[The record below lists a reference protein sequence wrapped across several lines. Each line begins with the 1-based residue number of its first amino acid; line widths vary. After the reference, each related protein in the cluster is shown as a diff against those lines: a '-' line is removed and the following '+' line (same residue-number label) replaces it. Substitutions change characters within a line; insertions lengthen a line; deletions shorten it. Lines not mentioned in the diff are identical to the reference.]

1 VIRGAARLGDPNS
14 PTGSA
19 VAAHEAMISDRN
31 RNAAGLTIRSQI
43 AEDEASAD
51 YLRKAG
57 DYALNQSYLDAGIKI
72 AGAVGKAAD
81 LMVDLP
87 TTKQETIPQVQ
98 APQSRVSPSQIASPY
113 LELAATFD
121 AASRETGDA
130 AKRAAHEAG
139 LKAVTRDEDGNVQV
153 ARAPII
159 GDAAIEYRHAIKTA
173 AVADG
178 EEVIKADLLKMRHE
192 FRDDPE
198 GFAKAA
204 QSYGKEKVGQY
215 DKAGGPEVGLA
226 LGKIAANT
234 TREIHEGLAQSER
247 DARSAQGDGLHPDAD
262 RDHQERARGD
272 CGGRRHVVAGIHAAF
287 AEVRRSLGAA
297 CPQSEAG
304 GPAGARR
311 VRDQPLVKSEL
322 HVASEGYRIGQVFAT
337 QGYEAALGEVDKIRT
352 DPKLNLTP
360 TERFSATT
368 RLMQYLH
375 QQQTSSDVG
384 DRRLANDIDRLGK
397 SAADGY
403 PPTPQQLGPVRAAV
417 DTRNNPELSAR
428 LHEVE
433 TVAPILTD
441 WRKASPMELERN
453 LAQLDAHLR
462 ENGGTPTALR
472 LKKDGEQL
480 LQKMRDGLKND
491 PIGWGA
497 QSGAFD
503 VQPVQLTG
511 DGAIASMTA
520 RVATA
525 EAIADKY
532 GIKPTYLRPN
542 EKIALTE
549 AVKAGGDTMLT
560 AAQNIVGGFD
570 DRAPRVFSE
579 VSKESPVL
587 AHLGALMSTGGSPAL
602 LRDAAEAERLKANPE
617 FKHPRGL
624 DKPDTAMLTAQNE
637 RKIGVY
643 GGAFTLVPD
652 TERAAVMTAAD
663 AFFTRSARTGYDP
676 KLDAQSGSRAAF
688 DQALQEAAGATFGPD
703 KTQYGGIAP
712 YKPGANWFTSNK
724 VLIPGNIRADRFQ
737 DVIGKI
743 TDADLALMPISP
755 QAADGRAYT
764 AKDIR
769 NATPVAGPGG
779 YRFAIGDPESDDPK
793 WIQGADG
800 KPFTL
805 DLDRMEPALR
815 KRIPDA
821 YASH

>member
-1 VIRGAARLGDPNS
+1 
-14 PTGSA
+14 
-19 VAAHEAMISDRN
+19 
-31 RNAAGLTIRSQI
+31 
-43 AEDEASAD
+43 
-51 YLRKAG
+51 
-57 DYALNQSYLDAGIKI
+57 
-72 AGAVGKAAD
+72 
-81 LMVDLP
+81 MVDLP

-121 AASRETGDA
+121 AASRETGEA

-234 TREIHEGLAQSER
+234 TREIHEGLLNQKETLDLHKATASIQMQIETTKNEL
-247 DARSAQGDGLHPDAD
+247 AAIAAGGDTSSPEYTQRLQKFGALWGQLVRNPRLAVP
-262 RDHQERARGD
+262 QERAEFEIN
-272 CGGRRHVVAGIHAAF
+272 H
-287 AEVRRSLGAA
+287 L
-297 CPQSEAG
+297 
-304 GPAGARR
+304 
-311 VRDQPLVKSEL
+311 KSEL

-800 KPFTL
+800 RPFTL